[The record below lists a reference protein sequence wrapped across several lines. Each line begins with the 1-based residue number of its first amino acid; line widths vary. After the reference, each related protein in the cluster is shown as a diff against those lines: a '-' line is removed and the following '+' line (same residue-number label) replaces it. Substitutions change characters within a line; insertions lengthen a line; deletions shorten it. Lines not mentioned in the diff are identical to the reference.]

1 MSVVHKIIVL
11 DSKAGDANDN
21 IRLEDK
27 AGILISQ
34 KSTISLQ
41 LPIIEGCKIRSVV
54 ILYVIN
60 KHIYPYELNVCRHF
74 LSSCHP
80 YLTLCRSSNDL

>member
-1 MSVVHKIIVL
+1 MSVVYKIIVL
-11 DSKAGDANDN
+11 DSKAGDANDD

-80 YLTLCRSSNDL
+80 YLTLRSSNDL